1 VCVFDLIQD
10 FFRFVYN
17 VPKLIEFGGL
27 VGLVIVIFSETG
39 LMVGFF
45 LPGDSLL
52 VTAGVVASSGLLNIY
67 TLIPSLIA
75 AAVVGNATGYFI
87 GKRAGQAL
95 YNRPD
100 SFFFR
105 RQHLIRTHQFYERHG
120 GKTIIL
126 AQFMPIVRT
135 FAPVVAGAASMTYR
149 RFASFN
155 VIGAIV
161 WITSMTL
168 VGYVLGKSIPNIDK
182 NIHIVVA
189 IVIALSLM
197 PALVAWLRSRMA
209 KPSTAESPATRVA
222 DAEPSRQAGVGHPA
236 AERGADLPGP
246 AGPTA
251 ESLLP
256 VPADPIEPAGQ

>member
-1 VCVFDLIQD
+1 MFDLIQD
-10 FFRFVYN
+10 FFRLVYN
-17 VPKLIEFGGL
+17 VPKLIEVGGL
-27 VGLVIVIFSETG
+27 IGLMFVIFSETG

-67 TLIPSLIA
+67 EVIPALIVA
-75 AAVVGNATGYFI
+75 AICGNATGYYI
-87 GKRAGQAL
+87 GKRAGKAL
-95 YNRPD
+95 YSRPD

-105 RQHLIRTHQFYERHG
+105 RQHLIRTHEFYERHG

-135 FAPVVAGAASMTYR
+135 FAPVVAGAADMTYR

-155 VIGAIV
+155 VIGAII

-168 VGYVLGKSIPNIDK
+168 TGYLLGSVIPNIDK

-189 IVIALSLM
+189 IVIVLSLL
-197 PALVAWLRSRMA
+197 PALIAWLRSRTA
-209 KPSTAESPATRVA
+209 KA
-222 DAEPSRQAGVGHPA
+222 
-236 AERGADLPGP
+236 
-246 AGPTA
+246 
-251 ESLLP
+251 
-256 VPADPIEPAGQ
+256 

>member
-1 VCVFDLIQD
+1 VLDFIQD

-17 VPKLIEFGGL
+17 VPKLIEVGGL
-27 VGLVIVIFSETG
+27 IGLVVVIFSETG

-52 VTAGVVASSGLLNIY
+52 VTAGIVASSGLLNIY
-67 TLIPSLIA
+67 TLIPALIVA
-75 AAVVGNATGYFI
+75 AICGNATGYYI

-95 YNRPD
+95 YSRPD

-105 RQHLIRTHQFYERHG
+105 RQHLIRTHEFYERHG

-126 AQFMPIVRT
+126 AQFIPIVRT
-135 FAPVVAGAASMTYR
+135 FAPVVAGAADMTYR

-155 VIGAIV
+155 VIGAII

-168 VGYVLGKSIPNIDK
+168 TGYLLGSFIPDIDK

-189 IVIALSLM
+189 IVIFLSLL
-197 PALVAWLRSRMA
+197 PAIIAWGKSRMA
-209 KPSTAESPATRVA
+209 AR
-222 DAEPSRQAGVGHPA
+222 
-236 AERGADLPGP
+236 
-246 AGPTA
+246 
-251 ESLLP
+251 
-256 VPADPIEPAGQ
+256 